1 MRKATSVESLH
12 SRVGGNYHGI
22 TAACETAQGLGD
34 RFQGE
39 RPGSARPVGR
49 SRMNEVISAPE
60 AVARLASIGKEPV
73 LRVVNGSKIYGG
85 VHAIENIDFDLYAG
99 EVHALVGEN
108 GAGKSTLCKAIAG
121 AIKLT
126 SGEYYV
132 DGKPVNFERPRD
144 ALAAGIC
151 MVYQE
156 TSLVPTMTAAQN
168 IELGNEKLIT
178 SFKKLNIQAQQLLQS
193 LNFHIDPA
201 TPIGVARHRQA
212 ADGRDRPRS
221 LQRRPYHHLR

>member
-1 MRKATSVESLH
+1 MSETPTTTGPTISAAAPVLQV
-12 SRVGGNYHGI
+12 VGGN
-22 TAACETAQGLGD
+22 
-34 RFQGE
+34 
-39 RPGSARPVGR
+39 
-49 SRMNEVISAPE
+49 
-60 AVARLASIGKEPV
+60 
-73 LRVVNGSKIYGG
+73 KIYGG
-85 VHAIENIDFDLYAG
+85 VHAIEAINFDLFAG

-121 AIKLT
+121 AIQLT

-178 SFKKLNIQAQQLLQS
+178 SLPSRSTVTRSEICKLSSSACEM
-193 LNFHIDPA
+193 
-201 TPIGVARHRQA
+201 
-212 ADGRDRPRS
+212 
-221 LQRRPYHHLR
+221 

>member
-1 MRKATSVESLH
+1 MLQV
-12 SRVGGNYHGI
+12 VGGN
-22 TAACETAQGLGD
+22 
-34 RFQGE
+34 
-39 RPGSARPVGR
+39 
-49 SRMNEVISAPE
+49 
-60 AVARLASIGKEPV
+60 
-73 LRVVNGSKIYGG
+73 KIYGG
-85 VHAIENIDFDLYAG
+85 VHAIEGIDFDLYGG

-168 IELGNEKLIT
+168 IELGNEKLLT
-178 SFKKLNIQAQQLLQS
+178 QLQEAE
-193 LNFHIDPA
+193 HPGAA
-201 TPIGVARHRQA
+201 TAAVAELPYRSGDADRVARHRQA
-212 ADGRDRPRS
+212 ADGRDRPRR

>member
-1 MRKATSVESLH
+1 
-12 SRVGGNYHGI
+12 
-22 TAACETAQGLGD
+22 
-34 RFQGE
+34 
-39 RPGSARPVGR
+39 
-49 SRMNEVISAPE
+49 MNEVISAPE

-85 VHAIENIDFDLYAG
+85 VHAIENIDFDLYPG

-132 DGKPVNFERPRD
+132 DGKPVNFEQPRD

-168 IELGNEKLIT
+168 IELGNEKLLT
-178 SFKKLNIQAQQLLQS
+178 RFA
-193 LNFHIDPA
+193 P
-201 TPIGVARHRQA
+201 
-212 ADGRDRPRS
+212 
-221 LQRRPYHHLR
+221 